1 MNFYEGRYISRCSII
16 LYCDQ
21 GNVVETSTSYFY
33 DTDVVFPDKRTSAT
47 PRF

>member
-1 MNFYEGRYISRCSII
+1 MNFYQGRYISHCSII

-21 GNVVETSTSYFY
+21 GNVVETSTSNFMIH
-33 DTDVVFPDKRTSAT
+33 DVVFPDRSTSTT